1 MVRQEWGGAAGSGR
15 VRPGMEW
22 SGAAGV
28 ARLAEAGTGFARQES
43 LGMPRFGMARQA

>member
-1 MVRQEWGGAAGSGR
+1 MPAGVMAGEAGLFKARRVEVRSGT
-15 VRPGMEW
+15 
-22 SGAAGV
+22 AGV